1 MDTLTLLQGRLA
13 LDTTMTKIKL
23 SLDEI
28 KDKSSH
34 RVDLISSMSETLK
47 DLQIAKDVINELE
60 DIWRVECKTSFR
72 MTQLNVELQNKVTDL
87 QDNIID
93 LTREI

>member
-1 MDTLTLLQGRLA
+1 MDTLTLLQGRLS

-60 DIWRVECKTSFR
+60 DMWRVECKTSFR

>member
-28 KDKSSH
+28 IESNGH
-34 RVDLISSMSETLK
+34 RLDLITSMTETLE
-47 DLQIAKDVINELE
+47 DLQTAKNVINDLE
-60 DIWRVECKTSFR
+60 ENWRIECKTSFR

-87 QDNIID
+87 QENIID

>member
-1 MDTLTLLQGRLA
+1 
-13 LDTTMTKIKL
+13 MTKIKL

-60 DIWRVECKTSFR
+60 DMWRVECKTSFR
-72 MTQLNVELQNKVTDL
+72 MTQLNVELHNQVTDL